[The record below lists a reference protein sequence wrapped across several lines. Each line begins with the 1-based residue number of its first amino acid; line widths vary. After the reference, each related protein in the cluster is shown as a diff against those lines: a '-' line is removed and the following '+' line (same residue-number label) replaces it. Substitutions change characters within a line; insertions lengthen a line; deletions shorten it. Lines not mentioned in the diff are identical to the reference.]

1 MMNVAIANPYQLLS
15 KVFQGTKMRI
25 LSLCLLHT
33 LWRSATCCY
42 MMGRLCFST
51 SPQAAAAR
59 QWLACR
65 ARSMAAA

>member
-1 MMNVAIANPYQLLS
+1 MMNAAIANPYQLLS

-25 LSLCLLHT
+25 PSLCLLHT
-33 LWRSATCCY
+33 LWRPATRCY
-42 MMGRLCFST
+42 MMGRRYFSI

-65 ARSMAAA
+65 AHSMAAA